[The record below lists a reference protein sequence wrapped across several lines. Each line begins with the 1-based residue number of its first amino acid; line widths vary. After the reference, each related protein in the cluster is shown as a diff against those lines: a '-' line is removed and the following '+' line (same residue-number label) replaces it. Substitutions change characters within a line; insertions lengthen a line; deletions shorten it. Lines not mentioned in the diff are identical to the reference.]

1 MKPAS
6 CPTAGPECT
15 RRNGGQG
22 AEGTRGSSDGCAGAG
37 PNSVLWRHVSSVRQ
51 AEQRSEGGCRGP
63 LNLSA
68 GPMAQ
73 SCGSPQVLGL
83 RPLGSSSAFS
93 PGGSSPQDQGGVC
106 LNLVRPL
113 TVTTDPKLLL
123 CDLGLVSGVHLA
135 MGTEVPSWRKGIHS
149 PGSRKRSCVFSHR
162 LHHVKRSENGAGI
175 AERTL

>member
-15 RRNGGQG
+15 RGDGGQG
-22 AEGTRGSSDGCAGAG
+22 AAGTRGSSDCCAGAG
-37 PNSVLWRHVSSVRQ
+37 PNSVLCRHVSSVPQ

-63 LNLSA
+63 INLSA
-68 GPMAQ
+68 GPVAQ
-73 SCGSPQVLGL
+73 GAAALKSWGSD
-83 RPLGSSSAFS
+83 PLGSSSGFS

-123 CDLGLVSGVHLA
+123 CNLGLVFGVHLA

-149 PGSRKRSCVFSHR
+149 PGSRRRRCVFSHS
-162 LHHVKRSENGAGI
+162 LHHVKGSENGAGI
-175 AERTL
+175 AEITL